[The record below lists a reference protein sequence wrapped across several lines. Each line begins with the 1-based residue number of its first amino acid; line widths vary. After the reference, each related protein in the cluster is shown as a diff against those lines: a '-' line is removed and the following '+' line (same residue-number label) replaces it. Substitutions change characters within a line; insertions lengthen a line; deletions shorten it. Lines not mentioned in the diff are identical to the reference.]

1 MGNSA
6 LGDAGVTRL
15 MTIGAITNH
24 RSREEGAIIYP
35 VHSRR
40 SGGLSIGVNLFPD
53 RKVCSFN
60 CPYCEVF
67 PFETD
72 IAFNMETM
80 KTALRRT
87 IQEAQNNGV
96 PIKDICF
103 SGNGEPTMSPF
114 FSEAVTAAAAIRSEL
129 APKTKLVVITN
140 GTGLPNQ
147 AVFQFLKSAALSGI
161 GLHIWLKLDAAT
173 ETWYSAV
180 DRCELPFT
188 ELISRIRDFAASG
201 APFTIQTML
210 CKIKNALPPPEESAA
225 WVQLVT
231 ELAAFS
237 AAENKPRI
245 RAVQLYGKARP
256 APEDP
261 LAEAAPAAALEE
273 RAALLRGALEKA
285 GMIVPVEV
293 YF

>member
-1 MGNSA
+1 
-6 LGDAGVTRL
+6 
-15 MTIGAITNH
+15 MTIGTIINH
-24 RSREEGAIIYP
+24 RGREEGAIIYP

-87 IQEAQNNGV
+87 IQEARNNGV

-114 FSEAVTAAAAIRSEL
+114 FSDAVTAAAAVRSEL
-129 APKTKLVVITN
+129 APETKLVVITN
-140 GTGLPNQ
+140 GTGLTDQ
-147 AVFQFLKSAALSGI
+147 AVFQFLKTAALSGI
-161 GLHIWLKLDAAT
+161 VLHIWLKLDAAT
-173 ETWYSAV
+173 ETWYNAV
-180 DRCELPFT
+180 DRCELSFT
-188 ELISRIRDFAASG
+188 KLISSIRDFAASG

-210 CKIKNALPPPEESAA
+210 CKIKNAFPPPEESAA
-225 WVQLVT
+225 WAQLVT
-231 ELAAFS
+231 ELAALS
-237 AAENKPRI
+237 AASADNTPRI

-261 LAEAAPAAALEE
+261 LAKAAPAEVLEE
-273 RAALLRGALEKA
+273 RAALLRGAFEKA
-285 GMIVPVEV
+285 EMIVPVEV